1 MELGGSV
8 ATRCLVEA
16 IGQGGAQE
24 DSLVLLEPGV
34 VLCLGLLL
42 REIAHRE
49 ALEILAL
56 LVSKRVATVERID
69 RPSPDLVRVHF
80 TLLPLSVRHAALRAI
95 APYCLGGEDEG
106 ELDPSA
112 PEYTVE
118 SCFTLAV
125 QWQRRQTIS
134 HTTTSAFTGPLQELP
149 DALVCIVLG
158 FLTPKELRQ
167 VRKTSS
173 RMYRLGQ
180 EVSPPLLRT
189 RLFPHQLRALN
200 RMELQEVVPPRFDLT
215 VQLADECFMHRV
227 TGELWRDRPDG
238 YCSKRGGLFCDQPGL
253 GKTCTVLGLVL
264 RSRGMIADESLNQC
278 SGFSST
284 LAEKRK
290 SPSRSRRLESEQRLN
305 QLLGVKTTLVV
316 VPRTLLPH
324 WRSQIALHAPALI
337 VSAVDDANLPSA
349 AEIAKLDVLLVSTA
363 QMSHQAKLGPNSF
376 LQSVLF
382 LRCVVDEGH
391 SLGTGAETNY
401 SVMLKEL
408 RTERIWIMTGTPAK
422 MTNNAQSLRSLFQ
435 ILSFL
440 HATPASP
447 VVAQKMLELATKC
460 LQLGDRPGV
469 LTALLARH
477 VLGPVLIRHTKEEI
491 MAQLPQLV
499 RTSTSLELNAAEK
512 RQYNLLVGF
521 IQANLLLTSMGNKS
535 AGWEQSLLNP
545 IHRAKCL
552 ELVEQLRITCT
563 AGAVEAFRLQ
573 LRDKNRVETLALFA
587 GESDEVKQALTA
599 FLHRTSTGQQ
609 TRCCRCALEYDFV
622 LLSRCGHF
630 TCPECFA
637 QQQEQAQRRCLACD
651 KEMDLD
657 DFAYIQPGFDL
668 ERFLNHHHHGD
679 GATKADYLI
688 RQIELERRAHPG
700 AKFIVFSQ
708 FPLVRNYIGDAL
720 IRKFGADGV
729 AEFWGQYREHELEKF
744 TLGKVEV
751 WKCAA
756 CGRMN
761 GDTVAKTCGLP
772 TAWLDHAV
780 TGRRVL
786 NPELALEHWAAQP
799 VVGSV
804 VRFLDG
810 VSAPGVLVG
819 IKPCRGRRTSAT
831 LVQQRLVDC
840 DILLLG
846 KDGSVGLDIS
856 LATHVFLT
864 EYVWDSALEDQ
875 IISRAWRLG
884 NRSPKVK
891 VEQLVMKDT
900 VEEILKNFAGGGGGE
915 VSNEEDGEEEEGVVR
930 GESDYD
936 PRIKAILAQVRLL
949 K

>member
-1 MELGGSV
+1 MEIRGVV

-24 DSLVLLEPGV
+24 ESLVLLEPGV

-56 LVSKRVATVERID
+56 LVNKRVATVESIAQ
-69 RPSPDLVRVHF
+69 PSPDLVRVHF
-80 TLLPLSVRHAALRAI
+80 TLLPLSIRHVMLRGI
-95 APYCLGGEDEG
+95 APYCVGKEEG
-106 ELDPSA
+106 ELDPRA

-125 QWQRRQTIS
+125 QWQKQQAESATS
-134 HTTTSAFTGPLQELP
+134 HSSTAATGPLQELP

-158 FLTPKELRQ
+158 FLTSKELKQ

-189 RLFPHQLRALN
+189 KLFPHQLRALN
-200 RMELQEVVPPRFDLT
+200 RMEQQEVLPPRFDPA
-215 VQLADECFMHRV
+215 VQLADECFMDRI
-227 TGELWRDRPDG
+227 TGELWRNKPDE

-264 RSRGMIADESLNQC
+264 RSRGMVADESLNQC

-290 SPSRSRRLESEQRLN
+290 SPSRARRLESEQRLN

-324 WRSQIALHAPALI
+324 WHSQIALHAPALT
-337 VSAVDDANLPSA
+337 VSAVDDANLPCA
-349 AEIAKLDVLLVSTA
+349 AAIAKLDVLLVSTS
-363 QMSHQAKLGPNSF
+363 QMSHQAKLGANSF

-422 MTNNAQSLRSLFQ
+422 MTNKAQSLRSLFQ

-440 HATPASP
+440 HATPANP

-460 LQLGDRPGV
+460 LQLEDRPAV
-469 LTALLARH
+469 FTALLAQH
-477 VLGPVLIRHTKEEI
+477 LLGPVLIRHTKEEI

-499 RTSTSLELNAAEK
+499 RTYTSLELNAAEK

-521 IQANLLLTSMGNKS
+521 IQTNLLLTSIGDKS

-545 IHRAKCL
+545 LHRAKCL
-552 ELVEQLRITCT
+552 ELVEQLRVTCT
-563 AGAVEAFRLQ
+563 AGAIEAFRLQ
-573 LRDKNRVETLALFA
+573 LRDKNRMETLALFSP
-587 GESDEVKQALTA
+587 ESDEVKQALA
-599 FLHRTSTGQQ
+599 EFLHRTSTGQR
-609 TRCCRCALEYDFV
+609 TRCCRCTLEYDFV

-637 QQQEQAQRRCLACD
+637 EQQEQEQRRCLECD

-668 ERFLNHHHHGD
+668 ERFLNHHHGNE
-679 GATKADYLI
+679 ATKADYLI

-729 AEFWGQYREHELEKF
+729 AEFWGQYRKYELEKF
-744 TLGKVEV
+744 TLGRLEV
-751 WKCAA
+751 WQCAA

-761 GDTVAKTCGLP
+761 GDMVAKTCGLA
-772 TAWLDHAV
+772 TALLDHAI

-786 NPELALEHWAAQP
+786 NPDLVIEHWAAQP

-810 VSAPGVLVG
+810 VSAPGVLMG
-819 IKPCRGRRTSAT
+819 IKPCRGRRANAT
-831 LVQQRLVDC
+831 LVQQRHVNC

-900 VEEILKNFAGGGGGE
+900 VEEILKNFAGSSGGD
-915 VSNEEDGEEEEGVVR
+915 NGEEEEMDR
-930 GESDYD
+930 ENSDYD